1 MRSLYED
8 VWEELPPDLE
18 PYELERRRAFLLAE
32 LAAEDRLLDLGCGEG
47 DFAAAAAP
55 VCRQVVAADVATGA
69 LERARGRHAG
79 LDLRLIPPHGP
90 FGFDDGAFTVVW
102 ASETIE
108 HVADT
113 ARWLSEVRRILAPGG
128 RLLIT
133 TPFHGRIGLAVAA
146 LRGPEDLLDPAGQH
160 LRFYTKRS
168 LRSLLADFGFGEVDV
183 RGSGGVPLFR
193 RLLLARAVR

>member
-8 VWEELPPDLE
+8 VWEELPPGLE

-32 LAAEDRLLDLGCGEG
+32 LMAADRLLDLGCGEG
-47 DFAAAAAP
+47 DFAAAAAA
-55 VCRQVVAADVATGA
+55 VCGQVVAADIAAGA
-69 LERARGRHAG
+69 LERARARHAA
-79 LDLRLIPPHGP
+79 LDLRLLPPHGP

-113 ARWLSEVRRILAPGG
+113 ALWLSEVRRILAPGG

-133 TPFHGRIGLAVAA
+133 TPFHGRVGLAVAA
-146 LRGPEDLLDPAGQH
+146 LRGPEDLLDPVGQH
-160 LRFYTKRS
+160 LRFYTARS

>member
-1 MRSLYED
+1 M
-8 VWEELPPDLE
+8 
-18 PYELERRRAFLLAE
+18 
-32 LAAEDRLLDLGCGEG
+32 
-47 DFAAAAAP
+47 
-55 VCRQVVAADVATGA
+55 
-69 LERARGRHAG
+69 
-79 LDLRLIPPHGP
+79 
-90 FGFDDGAFTVVW
+90 VW

-133 TPFHGRIGLAVAA
+133 TPFHGRAGLAVAA
-146 LRGPEDLLDPAGQH
+146 LRCPEDLLDPVGQH

-168 LRSLLADFGFGEVDV
+168 LRSLLEDFGFGDVAV
-183 RGSGGVPLFR
+183 RGSGGLPLFR